1 MVFTLVPL
9 ILGEWATISLPNVIR
24 PLTKQHSRTRMPL
37 IAEFGNLFF
46 IVVAFI
52 AALSVIVAIH
62 EYGHYIVGRWCGI
75 KAEVFSIGFGPVLVA
90 RNDKHGTRWQIAAL
104 PFGGYVKFF
113 GDANA
118 ASGTGDDSVETM
130 SPELRRQTMIGAP
143 LWARTATVAAGPVFN
158 FIFSIAVF
166 GAVMLG
172 QGKVEPPYVIDT
184 LMPMPVTGI
193 ELQSGDELIAVEGVP
208 FPDMSDPETDYTAF
222 TDALPQQNLLT
233 YDVRRDGQIISVA
246 GPHVSPIIV
255 SGLVPRSAA
264 IDAGLRQGDVI
275 LALEDQPIHVFEQL
289 RQAVESSDGRA
300 LDLTVWREGDAL
312 DLTLTPRRS
321 DEPRDEGGFETHW
334 RIGITGGMPFELQ
347 TTSRG
352 LGDAAGDAVV
362 QTWTVISGSIS
373 GLYHMV
379 TGAISS
385 CNMSGPIGIAEVS
398 GNMAS
403 QGIDSFIWFIAVL
416 STAVGLLNLFPIPV
430 LDGGHLV
437 FYAYEAVSGKPPS
450 ERALRV
456 MMSLGLTLILSVMLF
471 ALFNDIF
478 CP

>member
-1 MVFTLVPL
+1 M
-9 ILGEWATISLPNVIR
+9 WHPNAR
-24 PLTKQHSRTRMPL
+24 GALSTQRSRTCMPL

-46 IVVAFI
+46 IVIAFV

-75 KAEVFSIGFGPVLVA
+75 KAEVFSIGFGPVLLA
-90 RNDKHGTRWQIAAL
+90 RDDKHGTRWQIAAL
-104 PFGGYVKFF
+104 PFGGYVKFL

-118 ASGTGDDSVETM
+118 ASGTGDDSFTTL

-143 LWARTATVAAGPVFN
+143 LWARTATVAAGPIFN

-172 QGKVEPPYVIDT
+172 QGKVEPPYVIDA
-184 LMPMPVTGI
+184 LIPVPAAGV
-193 ELQSGDELIAVEGVP
+193 ELQPGDELVAIEGIP
-208 FPDMSDPETDYTAF
+208 FPDMTDPETDFGAF
-222 TDALPQQNLLT
+222 TLAMPQTALLA
-233 YDVRRDGQIISVA
+233 YDVRRDGQIVTVA
-246 GPHVSPIIV
+246 GPHISPNLV

-275 LALEDQPIHVFEQL
+275 VALDGAPIYAFDQL
-289 RQAVESSDGRA
+289 RQVVETSEGRP
-300 LDLTVWREGDAL
+300 LDLTVWRGGETL

-321 DEPRDEGGFETHW
+321 DEPRPEGGFETHW

-352 LGDAAGDAVV
+352 LGDAARDAVV
-362 QTWTVISGSIS
+362 QTWAVISGSIS

-437 FYAYEAVSGKPPS
+437 FYAYEAVAGRPPS
-450 ERALRV
+450 ERALKV
-456 MMSLGLTLILSVMLF
+456 MMSFGLTLILTVMMF